1 MCSVNP
7 AEREQPIREAF
18 EGKQPALAA
27 RRALELYG
35 EEIMS
40 FLASRLPTPSDAR
53 EVFSI
58 FAEDMWT
65 GLTNFEWR
73 CSVRTWLYTLA
84 RNAAAR
90 YMVAPHNRGARHLAI
105 SKVEDVSVVV
115 DRLRSTTHVYQQTS
129 VKDQFRLLREQLDEA
144 DQTLL
149 ILRVDR
155 GMSFRDLAITM
166 SGDANLDDAA
176 IDKEAARLRK
186 AFERLKLELR
196 ELADRAGLLK
206 REE

>member
-1 MCSVNP
+1 MCKVTTVD
-7 AEREQPIREAF
+7 RELAIREAF
-18 EGKQPALAA
+18 EARQPALAA
-27 RRALELYG
+27 CKALELYG
-35 EEIMS
+35 DEILS
-40 FLASRLPTPSDAR
+40 FLTSRLPAPSDAR
-53 EVFSI
+53 EVFSN
-58 FAEDMWT
+58 FAEDMWI
-65 GLTNFEWR
+65 GLPKFEWR

-115 DRLRSTTHVYQQTS
+115 DRLRSSTHMYQQTS
-129 VKDQFRLLREQLDEA
+129 VKDQFRLLREQLSEA

-155 GMSFRDLAITM
+155 GMSFRDLAIAM
-166 SGDANLDDAA
+166 SGDVNLDDAA

-186 AFERLKLELR
+186 AFERLKVELR
-196 ELADRAGLLK
+196 ELAERAGLLK
-206 REE
+206 PDE